1 MEATNLISALA
12 KVVDAK
18 KSTDKAN
25 KACKPQKRPEFPR
38 KPTRLRNRRKTYA
51 NALLYHTGS
60 VRNTCN
66 TLGYG
71 GTTHS
76 GGCVYGVVS
85 PFPV

>member
-1 MEATNLISALA
+1 MFNKGHISAA
-12 KVVDAK
+12 IA
-18 KSTDKAN
+18 
-25 KACKPQKRPEFPR
+25 
-38 KPTRLRNRRKTYA
+38 RNSAKTYA
-51 NALLYHTGS
+51 NALLYHAGS

-85 PFPV
+85 LFPV

>member
-1 MEATNLISALA
+1 MEATNLISAIA

-18 KSTDKAN
+18 KSTDK
-25 KACKPQKRPEFPR
+25 
-38 KPTRLRNRRKTYA
+38 TYA
-51 NALLYHTGS
+51 NALLYHAGS

>member
-1 MEATNLISALA
+1 MEANNLTALL
-12 KVVDAK
+12 
-18 KSTDKAN
+18 
-25 KACKPQKRPEFPR
+25 
-38 KPTRLRNRRKTYA
+38 RLKNVQQGTYIRRNRKKLRKTYA